1 MRDAQ
6 VQALQGDIKNTTG
19 ISRSAILLDEDKLLG
34 NTSISITTLRSN
46 ALCIEA
52 SEARVHKY
60 SFTISP
66 IDFKLTDKERKA
78 LIKYY
83 LDRVRPTARCDRIV
97 FGPKDDL
104 FSPSPIECLERSVVQ
119 VSLVRSGAP
128 RDKNSFKSFLKKE
141 DTKTSVKIWTTL
153 LNPGFLNSTPKL
165 PFYCLDEDETELEIV
180 DCTVSASLQ
189 DYDVLESVK
198 GFLGS
203 ASKQPQRSVTKDF
216 VDLLNRI
223 MQRKFVIAQERAVTE
238 HRACPVVVLGN
249 KFFDFVSSPPW
260 TGYGVELRRGIAAE
274 SRIVNNKVIRIM
286 TPCIQLFVKEMSI
299 TAYLDSIADKLDIK
313 GEEQQE
319 KLDIRGEE
327 QEKRIRGLKFRKANE
342 AGPPLVVTGLTT
354 GTPSA
359 THFIAGTEGKISVQ
373 DYFERG
379 K

>member
-19 ISRSAILLDEDKLLG
+19 ISRSAILLDGNKLLG

-313 GEEQQE
+313 GEEQ
-319 KLDIRGEE
+319 
-327 QEKRIRGLKFRKANE
+327 EKRIRGLKFHKANE
-342 AGPPLVVTGLTT
+342 AGPPLVVTGLST